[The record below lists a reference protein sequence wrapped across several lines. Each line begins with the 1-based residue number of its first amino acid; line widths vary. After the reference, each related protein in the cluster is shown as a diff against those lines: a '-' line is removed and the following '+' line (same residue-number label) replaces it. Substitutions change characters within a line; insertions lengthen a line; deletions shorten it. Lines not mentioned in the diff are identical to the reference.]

1 MKDFGV
7 DPIFEILK
15 RDITSKCSV
24 GIYKKEKYFSTQS
37 LVSKRLSEKRL
48 MDIKKKLFLINFF
61 LLKAKWLVINKCI
74 SFYKICFRKYFLIWI
89 LIYSKLV
96 SLLFF

>member
-7 DPIFEILK
+7 NPIFEILK
-15 RDITSKCSV
+15 RDITCKCSV

-74 SFYKICFRKYFLIWI
+74 SFYKICFRKYFWVWI